1 MDTWTIFQNS
11 GSFSGAVT
19 VAITFGT
26 YYIQNSIGT
35 NLMKEALR
43 LCYFYVR
50 ILQFI
55 EDN

>member
-26 YYIQNSIGT
+26 YYIPNSIGT

-43 LCYFYVR
+43 LCYFYLR